1 MAGMVTV
8 AWREQMVYRAGC
20 SPVKRSPCVA
30 AQMTREAEIS
40 FLAGAANHSTNYE
53 GLPKC

>member
-8 AWREQMVYRAGC
+8 AWREQMVCRAEC
-20 SPVKRSPCVA
+20 QPVKRSPWVA
-30 AQMTREAEIS
+30 AQMPREPEIS